1 MAELNTLA
9 RPYARAAFEFADQA
23 DKLQLWSQSL
33 GMLAAVVNEPKIQ
46 ALLTNPALTAEAK
59 AESLIELC
67 ADEADDQLK
76 NFISVLAENKRL
88 VLLPTI
94 LGQYETLKAER
105 EKSVEVHIA
114 SAYELSEEQIA
125 NLKKALTDRLK
136 REVVLQT
143 ETDNKLLGGAY
154 IQANDMVIDASLRGR
169 LAKLAEA
176 MNS

>member
-9 RPYARAAFEFADQA
+9 RPYARAAFEFADDA
-23 DKLQLWSQSL
+23 DKLQAWSQSL
-33 GMLAAVVNEPKIQ
+33 GLLAALVGESKIL

-59 AESLIELC
+59 AGALIELC

-76 NFISVLAENKRL
+76 NFIGVLAENKRL
-88 VLLPTI
+88 TLLPTI
-94 LGQYETLKAER
+94 LGQFEALKAER
-105 EKSVEVHIA
+105 EKSVEVNIA
-114 SAYELSEEQIA
+114 SAYELSDEQIA

-136 REVVLQT
+136 RDVVLQT
-143 ETDNKLLGGAY
+143 ETDNTLLGGAY
-154 IQANDMVIDASLRGR
+154 IQANDTVIDASLRGR

>member
-9 RPYARAAFEFADQA
+9 RPYARAAFEYADQT

-33 GMLAAVVNEPKIQ
+33 GLLAALVDEAKVL
-46 ALLTNPALTAEAK
+46 ALLNNPALTAEAK
-59 AESLIELC
+59 ASVLVELC
-67 ADEADDQLK
+67 ADEADEHLK
-76 NFISVLAENKRL
+76 NFIAVLADNKRL

-94 LGQYETLKAER
+94 LDQFEALKAER
-105 EKSVEVHIA
+105 EKFVEVHIA
-114 SAYELSEEQIA
+114 SAYELTEGQIA

-143 ETDNKLLGGAY
+143 ETDNTLLGGAY
-154 IQANDMVIDASLRGR
+154 IQANDTVIDASLRGR

>member
-9 RPYARAAFEFADQA
+9 RPYARAAFEYADQA
-23 DKLQLWSQSL
+23 DKLQSWSKSL
-33 GMLAAVVNEPKIQ
+33 SLLAALVGEAKIM
-46 ALLTNPALTAEAK
+46 ALLTNPALTADAK
-59 AESLIELC
+59 SSALIDLC
-67 ADEADDQLK
+67 ADEADDHLK
-76 NFISVLAENKRL
+76 NFIVVLAENKRL

-94 LGQYETLKAER
+94 LSQFEALKAER

-143 ETDNKLLGGAY
+143 ETDNTLLGGAY
-154 IQANDMVIDASLRGR
+154 IQANDTVIDASLRGR